1 MNHIMRHATYHLKL
15 KRLLGRTIIAM
26 VLFNFGTQA
35 SAERTAWVTAMQ
47 LNIRTCPSSSCG
59 VLGTLRLRDEV
70 TVLAEMDG
78 WARISKYYGAG
89 CVNGVS
95 QHVVGG
101 NADCVPTNGIA
112 GGKLAEWVSAQFLR
126 SSLPANPWVK
136 ASGSYGLVKNSDDY
150 RLYKD
155 VFAQAA
161 SSLIE
166 SGRCA
171 PSDFKTMGGWIK
183 SSSLSGEATYFT
195 YCGGMQSENKV
206 YLNARTGIIE

>member
-1 MNHIMRHATYHLKL
+1 MRHTTHHLKL
-15 KRLLGRTIIAM
+15 KRLPGRVIIAL
-26 VLFNFGTQA
+26 VLFNICIQA

-47 LNIRTCPSSSCG
+47 LNKRTCPSSSCG
-59 VLGTLRLRDEV
+59 ILGALRLRDEV
-70 TVLAEMDG
+70 TVLAEMNG
-78 WARISKYYGAG
+78 WARISTYYGAG
-89 CVNGVS
+89 CENGVS
-95 QHVVGG
+95 RHVVDG
-101 NADCVPTNGIA
+101 NANCVPTNGIA
-112 GGKLAEWVSAQFLR
+112 GGELAEWVSAEFLG

-136 ASGSYGLVKNSDDY
+136 ASGGYGLVTNSDDY

-166 SGRCA
+166 SGRCS

-183 SSSLSGEATYFT
+183 SSSLSGEAAYFT

-206 YLNARTGIIE
+206 YLDARTGKIE